1 MINSLYIKNFKS
13 IDEYRFELGSLN
25 LFVGPNSSGKS
36 SAIQALLLVCD
47 NARKDSVA
55 HKMVCKH
62 MQMPS
67 FKELRNFVTNA
78 KAYYVTVNDVEMTF
92 TPADDSLTGTIV
104 SQLKGFEPL
113 DLNKLTR
120 NVLYLPAART
130 SELSET
136 RINQDP
142 DSNVFGL
149 FGEYIIDYFQ
159 NHKDDLIPD
168 SVIKDRSSLTFSGQ
182 LNYWLKKLTG
192 YTIHV
197 QLDGA
202 EYKVRY
208 VGLGGKEIHP
218 HHVGTG
224 VSFITGMLIAGLASC
239 IDGGL
244 LIVENPEIHLHPAA
258 QADIID
264 FLAMIAAAG
273 SQVMV
278 ETHSDHLFNGARR
291 LLRSK
296 VMKEQ
301 AVRVFNFRHADN
313 GTSVVKRIMLNQ
325 QGGIYNDEPGLFDQ
339 FDRDLAAILGDLA

>member
-13 IDEYRFELGSLN
+13 IEEYRFELGTLN

-36 SAIQALLLVCD
+36 SAIQALLLACD
-47 NARKDSVA
+47 NALADSNE
-55 HKMVCKH
+55 HKLVCKH
-62 MQMPS
+62 LKTPS
-67 FKELRNFVTNA
+67 FKEVRNFVTNA
-78 KAYYVTVNDVEMTF
+78 KTFEVTVDDVEMSF
-92 TPADDSLTGTIV
+92 TPADDFMTGTMVAQSKGFDAKELGMLTG
-104 SQLKGFEPL
+104 K
-113 DLNKLTR
+113 
-120 NVLYLPAART
+120 VLYLPAART

-142 DSNVFGL
+142 DSNPLGL
-149 FGEYIIDYFQ
+149 FGEFVIDYVQ

-168 SVIKDRSSLTFSGQ
+168 AVIKDRSSLTFSGQ

-192 YTIHV
+192 YNIHV

-208 VGLGGKEIHP
+208 IGVGGKEIHP

-224 VSFITGMLIAGLASC
+224 VSFITGVLIAGLASC
-239 IDGGL
+239 MDGGL

-264 FLAMIAAAG
+264 FLAMIAGAG

-278 ETHSDHLFNGARR
+278 ETHSDHLFNGVRR
-291 LLRSK
+291 LLRGK
-296 VMKEQ
+296 TMEEQ
-301 AVRVFNFRHADN
+301 MARVFNFRRADN
-313 GTSVVKRIMLNQ
+313 GTSVIRTVKLNQ
-325 QGGIYNDEPGLFDQ
+325 YGGIDNDEPGLFDQ
-339 FDRDLAAILGDLA
+339 FDRDLAAIIG